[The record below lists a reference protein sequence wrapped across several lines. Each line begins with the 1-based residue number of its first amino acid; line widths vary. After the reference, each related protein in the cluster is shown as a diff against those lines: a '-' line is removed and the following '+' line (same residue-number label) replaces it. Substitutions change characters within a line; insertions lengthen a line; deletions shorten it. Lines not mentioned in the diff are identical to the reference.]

1 MFKVGG
7 RGPEGVEL
15 RMKTP
20 PCMRNGFARDP
31 IRNHPRRVMTA
42 ATLGSEP
49 ENSLPGMMPTMPV
62 HERDPVQ
69 GEIKHVQTTYDG
81 R

>member
-7 RGPEGVEL
+7 RGPEGMEL

-49 ENSLPGMMPTMPV
+49 ETPYQ
-62 HERDPVQ
+62 E
-69 GEIKHVQTTYDG
+69 
-81 R
+81 